1 MALARISTAQL
12 QAELAR
18 REKDVSKLEAK
29 REKLMAQLAT
39 LDKEIAEL
47 GGSGG
52 GRGRGAARRSSGAP
66 AGTGRKRARNAMNLP
81 DAIVA
86 AMEVGAVVSPKEA
99 AGLVLANGFQTTSKN
114 FNTMVSNALAKDK
127 RFKRQGRGQYERIK

>member
-1 MALARISTAQL
+1 MALSRISTAQL
-12 QAELAR
+12 QAELKR

-29 REKLMAQLAT
+29 RAKLLAQLAV
-39 LDKEIAEL
+39 LDKEIAGL
-47 GGSGG
+47 GGSAGG
-52 GRGRGAARRSSGAP
+52 GRGAGRRAST
-66 AGTGRKRARNAMNLP
+66 GTGRKRAKNAMSLP

-99 AGLVLANGFQTTSKN
+99 AELVLTNGFQTTSKN
-114 FNTMVSNALAKDK
+114 FNMMVSNALAKDK